1 MYRNFRMPT
10 ALREEANYQHIYQAL
25 PYTPSEFE
33 PMLPADPKLM
43 LEGYC
48 PSV

>member
-1 MYRNFRMPT
+1 MPT

>member
-10 ALREEANYQHIYQAL
+10 ALREEANYQHIYKAL
-25 PYTPSEFE
+25 PHTPSEFK

-43 LEGYC
+43 LKGYC
-48 PSV
+48 LSV